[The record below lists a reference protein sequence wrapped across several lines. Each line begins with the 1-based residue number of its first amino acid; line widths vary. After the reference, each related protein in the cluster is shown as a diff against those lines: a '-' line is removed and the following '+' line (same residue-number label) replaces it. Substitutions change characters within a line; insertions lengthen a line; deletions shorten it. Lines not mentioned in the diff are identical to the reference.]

1 METKKEEL
9 WQQGYACN
17 EIKNPPSNKNE
28 CVALL
33 VEEIKSLLLSRDEYK
48 EVLNFEKDQ
57 MKIFVRD
64 ATGCAYPNTPRLHTP
79 SFYRLVKGTLEWELL

>member
-1 METKKEEL
+1 MENTKEEL
-9 WQQGYACN
+9 WQMGHGCN
-17 EIKNPPSNKNE
+17 EIKTPPTNKNE

-33 VEEIKSLLLSRDEYK
+33 VEEITSLLLSRDEYK

-64 ATGCAYPNTPRLHTP
+64 ATHCAYPNTLRLHNA
-79 SFYRLVKGTLEWELL
+79 SFYRLVSENLKWELV